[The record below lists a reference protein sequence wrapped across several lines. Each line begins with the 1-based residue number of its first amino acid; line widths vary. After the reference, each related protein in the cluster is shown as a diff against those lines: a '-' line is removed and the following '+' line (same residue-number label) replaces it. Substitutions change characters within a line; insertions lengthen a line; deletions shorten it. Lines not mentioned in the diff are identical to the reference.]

1 MKRILIFVAI
11 FIVLVAGF
19 VFLSNKKNETAETK
33 SNPYEISL
41 KQINSN
47 LKDGSLLIDVRT
59 AKEYK
64 ADHAVGA
71 VNIPIEDIQKGT
83 YPDIDKDKIIY
94 VYCRSGRRATQA
106 ETILEKE
113 GYKNVIN
120 LKSLYGW
127 VALNGKTEGS
137 NPTCSLESK
146 SSC

>member
-71 VNIPIEDIQKGT
+71 VNIPIEDIQKGK
-83 YPDIDKDKIIY
+83 YPDVDKDKIIY
-94 VYCRSGRRATQA
+94 VYCHSGRRATQA

-127 VALNGKTEGS
+127 VALSGKTEGS